1 MHFALWRAT
10 NTGLIA
16 RAFPVMAHPAP
27 PLLSGVSRFWRHAPV
42 PSILLAMAC
51 SLPVGGCSFD
61 LGSWG
66 PDKEKPQQQAET
78 KSTDNIS
85 ARSVSDAQ
93 GYAAHGQVLARSGNN
108 EEALAEFERALA
120 LDPYN
125 VRALYGRG
133 LIRQSEKEHQ
143 QAIED
148 FTAANGLSPQKAEP
162 LLARANSYFA
172 LDKAKEAVADLD
184 EAVQADPNSAQAWSS
199 RGAAYERLGD
209 KANASASYSRAL
221 ALRPRDESARSGL
234 ARTGG

>member
-1 MHFALWRAT
+1 
-10 NTGLIA
+10 
-16 RAFPVMAHPAP
+16 MAHPATS
-27 PLLSGVSRFWRHAPV
+27 LLSGVSRFRRLAPA
-42 PSILLAMAC
+42 PGILLAMIC
-51 SLPVGGCSFD
+51 SLPLCGCSFD

-66 PDKEKPQQQAET
+66 PDKEKPQQQAEP
-78 KSTDNIS
+78 KQPTDNIS
-85 ARSVSDAQ
+85 ARSGSDAQ
-93 GYAAHGQVLARSGNN
+93 GYATHGQVLAKSGNT

-133 LIRQSEKEHQ
+133 LIRQAEKEHQ

-184 EAVQADPNSAQAWSS
+184 EAVQADPNSALAWSS

-221 ALRPRDESARSGL
+221 ALRPRDETARSGL

>member
-1 MHFALWRAT
+1 
-10 NTGLIA
+10 
-16 RAFPVMAHPAP
+16 MAYPAAP
-27 PLLSGVSRFWRHAPV
+27 PSSGVSRFRRHAPV
-42 PSILLAMAC
+42 PGILLAMLC
-51 SLPVGGCSFD
+51 SLPLGGCSFD

-66 PDKEKPQQQAET
+66 PDKEKLQQAET
-78 KSTDNIS
+78 KPTDNIS

-93 GYAAHGQVLARSGNN
+93 GYATHGQVLAKSGNN

-133 LIRQSEKEHQ
+133 LIRQTEKEHQ

-184 EAVQADPNSAQAWSS
+184 EAVQADPNSALAWSS

-209 KANASASYSRAL
+209 KVNASASYSRAL

-234 ARTGG
+234 ARSGG

>member
-1 MHFALWRAT
+1 MAYPAAL
-10 NTGLIA
+10 
-16 RAFPVMAHPAP
+16 PS
-27 PLLSGVSRFWRHAPV
+27 SGVSRFRRHAPV
-42 PSILLAMAC
+42 PGVLLVILC
-51 SLPVGGCSFD
+51 SLPLGGCSFD

-66 PDKEKPQQQAET
+66 PDNEKPQQQAEP
-78 KSTDNIS
+78 KPTDNIT
-85 ARSVSDAQ
+85 AHSVSDAQ
-93 GYAAHGQVLARSGNN
+93 GYAAHGQVLAKSGNN
-108 EEALAEFERALA
+108 EDALAEFERALA

-133 LIRQSEKEHQ
+133 LIRQAEKDHQ
-143 QAIED
+143 HAIED

-184 EAVQADPNSAQAWSS
+184 EAVQADPNSALAWSS

-221 ALRPRDESARSGL
+221 ALRPRDEAARSGL

>member
-1 MHFALWRAT
+1 MAV
-10 NTGLIA
+10 
-16 RAFPVMAHPAP
+16 PVPPAA
-27 PLLSGVSRFWRHAPV
+27 SGVSRCRRAAAPLV
-42 PSILLAMAC
+42 LLAIAVAFP
-51 SLPVGGCSFD
+51 LAGCSFD

-66 PDKEKPQQQAET
+66 SDSEKPKPVAQ
-78 KSTDNIS
+78 KPTDDIS

-93 GYAAHGQVLARSGNN
+93 GYATHGQVLAKSGNN

-133 LIRQSEKEHQ
+133 LIRQAEKEHQ

-184 EAVQADPNSAQAWSS
+184 EAVQADPNSAQAWSA

-209 KANASASYSRAL
+209 KVNASASYSRAL
-221 ALRPRDESARSGL
+221 ALRPRDETARSGL

>member
-1 MHFALWRAT
+1 
-10 NTGLIA
+10 
-16 RAFPVMAHPAP
+16 MAHPAHP
-27 PLLSGVSRFWRHAPV
+27 PLSGVSRLQRHAPALGIWIA
-42 PSILLAMAC
+42 ILCA
-51 SLPVGGCSFD
+51 LPLCGCSFD

-66 PDKEKPQQQAET
+66 PEKEKPPQQAET
-78 KSTDNIS
+78 KPTGNIS
-85 ARSVSDAQ
+85 TRSVSDAQ
-93 GYAAHGQVLARSGNN
+93 GYAAHGQVLAKSGNN

-120 LDPYN
+120 LDPYS

-133 LIRQSEKEHQ
+133 LVRQAEKEHQ

-172 LDKAKEAVADLD
+172 LDKAKEAIADLD
-184 EAVQADPNSAQAWSS
+184 EAVQADPNSALAWSN
-199 RGAAYERLGD
+199 RAAAYERLGD

-221 ALRPRDESARSGL
+221 ALRPKDEAARSGL